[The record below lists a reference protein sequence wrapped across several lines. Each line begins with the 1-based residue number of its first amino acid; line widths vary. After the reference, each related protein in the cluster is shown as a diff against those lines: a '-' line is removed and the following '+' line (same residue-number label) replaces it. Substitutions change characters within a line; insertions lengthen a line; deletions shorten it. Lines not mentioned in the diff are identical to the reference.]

1 MIAGIRESV
10 DRSVGSLSAMIQLT
24 TSSITALSIMI
35 GLVIV
40 DWKIALTTTFLFG
53 SSYIIVSS
61 KNKQELKRNSYL
73 ILSSNQLTI
82 KTVQESLGA
91 IRDVLLANSQEVYI
105 DTYRKADYQLRKL
118 NAKNGFIE
126 TSPKYILEAF
136 GLVIISLLGCLLVVK
151 SDSSRD
157 IIPVLGVLAFAAQRL
172 LPALQQIYSCWSSV
186 SGAQA
191 DLQVVTKML
200 NQPGPSVSKKSL
212 PLPLHKDIRFDDVY
226 YRYAADQTFV
236 LKGLNL
242 NIRNGECIGLIG
254 STGSGKSTLVDLLM
268 GLLEPSSG
276 QILVDGKNINDH
288 INTERLASWQTSI
301 SHVPQTIFLAD
312 KSIAENIAFSIP
324 EHLIDLDRIR
334 KVAELAQLA
343 EFIESTHNGYQSFV
357 GERGVRLSG
366 GQRQRIGIA
375 RALYNINKCNIM
387 ILDEATNALDGET
400 EKKVLSSIQESKAG
414 LTIIMITHRLSTI
427 KYCDRV
433 IKMSNGAISD
443 KD

>member
-1 MIAGIRESV
+1 
-10 DRSVGSLSAMIQLT
+10 
-24 TSSITALSIMI
+24 MI

-53 SSYIIVSS
+53 SSYIIVSF
-61 KNKQELKRNSYL
+61 KNKQVLKRNSYL

-118 NAKNGFIE
+118 NAKNGFIQ

-136 GLVIISLLGCLLVVK
+136 GLVIISLLGSLLAVK

-288 INTERLASWQTSI
+288 INTERLVSWQTSI